1 MDDVSKH
8 TFQNQKQTKTRLCKS
23 AYFLESRTDNDWV
36 MCVSILCEIKKNRS
50 CLGDVSQH
58 TFQNKKNRQRLGDVS
73 QHTF

>member
-36 MCVSILCEIKKNRS
+36 MCVSILCEIKKKQIMS
-50 CLGDVSQH
+50 G
-58 TFQNKKNRQRLGDVS
+58 
-73 QHTF
+73 